1 MLTTVAVETE
11 TRRTPRSAALPG
23 HIHHDSF
30 PSKSARQDF
39 DPADLL
45 ESLENYDDHYMPD
58 DVTRDHAKR
67 MHYAAYR
74 MHKARTSADLA
85 RWQAYYFGLRDRIV
99 LGNRKL
105 IYRAV
110 RRRMAQQNLADDLI
124 GDCHIVLIQAVAAFN
139 PWMGIRFST
148 YAFTCLVRALSRL
161 SQKFSADWLTHSL
174 SLDAL
179 PDGEPRGKSNVRDS
193 GASQIPIEE
202 FLKDDHPLLNERE
215 KKILAHR
222 FNIREVAGAPTLENV
237 GRAMGLSKER
247 VRQVQASAIDKLRKA
262 LVGEAAPA

>member
-1 MLTTVAVETE
+1 MTTIVATTE
-11 TRRTPRSAALPG
+11 TRRTQRTATLPG
-23 HIHHDSF
+23 HIHHESF
-30 PSKSARQDF
+30 PTKQARVDF
-39 DPADLL
+39 DPVELL
-45 ESLENYDDHYMPD
+45 ESQDNYDDHYMPD
-58 DVTRDHAKR
+58 DVTRDHARR

-74 MHKARTSADLA
+74 MHQSRTKSDLA
-85 RWQAYYFGLRDRIV
+85 RWKSYYLGLRDRIV

-110 RRRMAQQNLADDLI
+110 RRRMALQNRADDMI

-161 SQKFSADWLTHSL
+161 SQKFSADWLTRSL

-179 PDGEPRGKSNVRDS
+179 PDGEPRGKMNIPDS
-193 GASQIPIEE
+193 GSLLIPIEE
-202 FLKDDHPLLNERE
+202 FLREEHPLLTDRE

-222 FNIREVAGAPTLENV
+222 FNMQDEPANQTLEKV
-237 GRAMGLSKER
+237 GKSLGLSKER

-262 LVGEAAPA
+262 LNCPV

>member
-1 MLTTVAVETE
+1 MDLFTAPD
-11 TRRTPRSAALPG
+11 TRRTPRTAELPG

-30 PSKSARQDF
+30 PTKQAREDF
-39 DPADLL
+39 DPFELID
-45 ESLENYDDHYMPD
+45 SLETYDDHYMPD

-74 MHKARTSADLA
+74 MHRARTRVELT
-85 RWQAYYFGLRDRIV
+85 RWRGYYLGLRDRIV

-110 RRRMAQQNLADDLI
+110 RRRMAMQNRADDMI

-148 YAFTCLVRALSRL
+148 YAYTCLVRALSRL
-161 SQKFSADWLTHSL
+161 SQKSSADWLTRSIP
-174 SLDAL
+174 LDAL
-179 PDGEPRGKSNVRDS
+179 PDGEPRGKAPVRD
-193 GASQIPIEE
+193 AALLIPIEE
-202 FLKDDHPLLNERE
+202 YLRDGHPLLNERE
-215 KKILAHR
+215 KQILAHR
-222 FNIREVAGAPTLENV
+222 FNLRDDPAAPTLETV

-247 VRQVQASAIDKLRKA
+247 VRQVQAGAIDKLRKA
-262 LVGEAAPA
+262 LAPQRATA